1 MSKGFNVDFEYQGYV
16 FLGGAQGVFET
27 QDKRRVPYF
36 NIYVFSPANTFTSE
50 SYRAFGFKAEKKKCL
65 SADIMEG
72 LNPGDRVKLFFD
84 DKGRVIGAALDGDSA
99 GGK

>member
-16 FLGGAQGVFET
+16 FVGGQQGMFET
-27 QDKRRVPYF
+27 REGKRVPFF
-36 NIYVFSPANTFTSE
+36 NMFVLSPASTYISE
-50 SYRAFGFKAEKKKCL
+50 DYRAFGFKAEKKKCL
-65 SADIMEG
+65 SGDIMEG

-84 DKGRVIGAALDGDSA
+84 DKGRVQAAALDGDSA

>member
-16 FLGGAQGVFET
+16 FLGGAQGTFET

-36 NIYVFSPANTFTSE
+36 SMYVLSPANTFTSE

-65 SADIMEG
+65 SEDIMKG

-84 DKGRVIGAALDGDSA
+84 DKGRVQAAALDGAST